1 MSSPEGSPC
10 LGVVVFV
17 LRRDEDSHR
26 YLYVRRS
33 GGRFSGQ
40 WWPVTG
46 TREAEEAPHLTALR
60 ELCEETGLVPQR
72 LQATPLRA
80 PHLAEEGFLRVYLAY
95 VGEAD
100 EVVLNHEHDAFRW
113 LDAAEVKALTPE
125 RNHVQIDLIEAL
137 ISSSEEHEM
146 PWHRR
151 AARLLA
157 ESGESE

>member
-1 MSSPEGSPC
+1 MSSPQRSPC

-46 TREAEEAPHLTALR
+46 TREAEEAPRLTALR
-60 ELCEETGLVPQR
+60 ELREETGLVPDH
-72 LQATPLRA
+72 LQATSLRA
-80 PHLAEEGFLRVYLAY
+80 PHIHEDGFLSVFLAY

-100 EVVLNHEHDAFRW
+100 EVILNHEHDAFRW
-113 LDAAEVKALTPE
+113 LTAEEVKAITPE
-125 RNHVQIDLIEAL
+125 RIHDQIDRIE
-137 ISSSEEHEM
+137 EM
-146 PWHRR
+146 VSFAGRVR
-151 AARLLA
+151 GLGSKRI
-157 ESGESE
+157 GGVR